1 MKTRDL
7 NGLSNGHKRAW
18 LLVGRAN
25 APLKNFM
32 PENFLKINR
41 YFALTS
47 YCNTTGQSNNAFSIL
62 GFSLAGKRKSLCFDP
77 FIHWLIKQ
85 NNEHWPKQFFKVMR
99 KSLYPTVYKLIRSE
113 NYSRKCPFTTVH
125 LWMETSSKQYRK
137 LPLITS
143 PPPVKGSSTCRQRK
157 TSKYKPPP
165 PQPPDIRPPLAC
177 IEMTSNYDVKLMQ
190 HIFWS
195 AHCYCWLA
203 RDVTAAMLVVK
214 NKSISLLCEL
224 HSIFM

>member
-1 MKTRDL
+1 MRVHFSLYFAFTAAQTITIERFSYDLEMKTRDL
-7 NGLSNGHKRAW
+7 NGSSNGHKRAW
-18 LLVGRAN
+18 LLVGKAN

-41 YFALTS
+41 YFTLTS
-47 YCNTTGQSNNAFSIL
+47 YCNTIGQSNNAFSIL
-62 GFSLAGKRKSLCFDP
+62 GSSLAGKRKSLCFDP

-99 KSLYPTVYKLIRSE
+99 KSLYPTVYKLIRSG

-157 TSKYKPPP
+157 TSNYKPPP
-165 PQPPDIRPPLAC
+165 PPNRP
-177 IEMTSNYDVKLMQ
+177 I
-190 HIFWS
+190 
-195 AHCYCWLA
+195 
-203 RDVTAAMLVVK
+203 
-214 NKSISLLCEL
+214 
-224 HSIFM
+224 